1 MKRAREEHGNGKRKP
16 TYHIGVVVRT
26 VEEAKAFGPFDFIV
40 VTLKALLDVYDTGE
54 IIAPAVEEGKTT
66 IVLIQNG
73 FGKRERETVEMTGVT
88 RYAKAMHYRC
98 GATHREAFSKE
109 STCISCRVHWCES
122 SGTWQS
128 RNEGL

>member
-1 MKRAREEHGNGKRKP
+1 MEGAREEHDNGKCNP
-16 TYHIGVVVRT
+16 TYHIVLVVRT

-73 FGKRERETVEMTGVT
+73 FGKSERI
-88 RYAKAMHYRC
+88 R
-98 GATHREAFSKE
+98 
-109 STCISCRVHWCES
+109 
-122 SGTWQS
+122 
-128 RNEGL
+128 